1 MTLSGAI
8 DLVRQ
13 ARRRL
18 RYLGL
23 RYRCPFC
30 GSHLRK
36 MLPFGLKLEVFDK
49 AHVVGGGYRENVL
62 CPVCYSSDR
71 ERLLL
76 LFIKERTTL
85 LQKPQRILHFAP
97 ERHIRQL
104 LTATPGVFYCSADLA
119 MPGVQVRL
127 DIARLPFR
135 DGCFDFIICCH
146 VLEHVMDDEKA
157 MRQLHAALRPGGQAI
172 IQVPIGFALKSTF
185 EDPTVAPAD
194 REKTFGQDDHVR
206 LYALDV
212 VQRLEAAGF
221 RVRTEFPGRDR
232 GDGRVERVAVN
243 PEEPVFVCERPPAD

>member
-1 MTLSGAI
+1 MTLSSAI

-13 ARRRL
+13 ASARL
-18 RYLGL
+18 LYFGL
-23 RYRCPFC
+23 RYWCPFC

-49 AHVVGGGYRENVL
+49 ARVVGGGYRENVL

-76 LFIKERTTL
+76 FFIKERTTL
-85 LQKPQRILHFAP
+85 LQKAQRILHFAP
-97 ERHIRQL
+97 ERHLRRL
-104 LTATPGVFYCSADLA
+104 LAATPGVSYFAADLA
-119 MPGVQVRL
+119 QADVDVRL
-127 DIARLPFR
+127 DITRLPFR

-146 VLEHVMDDEKA
+146 VLEHVLDDGKA

-172 IQVPIGFALKSTF
+172 VQVPIAFAQKSTY

-194 REKTFGQDDHVR
+194 REKTFGQHDHVR

-221 RVRTEFPGRDR
+221 RVRTEFPGRE
-232 GDGRVERVAVN
+232 GGAKWAERAAVN